1 MACFKV
7 RFEVL
12 KVMIWVV
19 MPNGHVDKYQFLS
32 EKLVFTHEST
42 WY

>member
-12 KVMIWVV
+12 KVIWVV
-19 MPNGHVDKYQFLS
+19 MPCRHVDKYQFLS